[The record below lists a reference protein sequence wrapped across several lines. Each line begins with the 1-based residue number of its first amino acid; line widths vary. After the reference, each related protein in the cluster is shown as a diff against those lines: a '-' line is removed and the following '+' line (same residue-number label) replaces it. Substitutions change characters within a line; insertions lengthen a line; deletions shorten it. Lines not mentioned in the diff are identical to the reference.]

1 MRMKKPLLI
10 AGAVTSIGLAGV
22 GGIGVASAATTSS
35 DTNGNNLV
43 DKIAATFNLDKS
55 KVQAVFDSNRQA
67 KEAEHR
73 AQTEKVLS
81 QLVTDGKITSAQKDA
96 ILAKQKEL
104 QTARE
109 SERDTLKSKTASERK
124 AYMDQQR
131 SDLEQW
137 AKDNNIPTGYLRYVM
152 GGRHGHGGP
161 NGPQAASTDGGSN
174 TSSDTTSTN

>member
-55 KVQAVFDSNRQA
+55 KVQAVFDSKGQA
-67 KEAEHR
+67 REAEHR

-109 SERDTLKSKTASERK
+109 SERDTLKSKTA
-124 AYMDQQR
+124 
-131 SDLEQW
+131 
-137 AKDNNIPTGYLRYVM
+137 
-152 GGRHGHGGP
+152 
-161 NGPQAASTDGGSN
+161 
-174 TSSDTTSTN
+174 